1 MCLTVLALYCSE
13 FHCKA
18 LGFQH
23 QQVHIQVFKRK
34 ENHETGP
41 FGNINIYFF
50 KTTQKWHKKSK
61 KKQNKFHL
69 GVGWGTC
76 KALRFGFFWIC
87 ILISASLLV
96 VAFHSKLKKQLL
108 LFFFRK
114 AAANLMLDVLV
125 SFGTFYFY

>member
-41 FGNINIYFF
+41 FGNINIFFF
-50 KTTQKWHKKSK
+50 KTTQKWHKKA
-61 KKQNKFHL
+61 KQKQIPP
-69 GVGWGTC
+69 WGGMGDMQSFT
-76 KALRFGFFWIC
+76 LW
-87 ILISASLLV
+87 
-96 VAFHSKLKKQLL
+96 LL
-108 LFFFRK
+108 LDMYTDKCIIISGGFSQQIKKTVVVVFF
-114 AAANLMLDVLV
+114 
-125 SFGTFYFY
+125 